1 MSGIKEPSWAVE
13 YLKERRRLYR
23 NERRPTRRAIK
34 NKIAALNKA
43 RDVFLAIQSNLPLRM
58 DGRSEQTVEDL
69 GLAIHALETLLTSGR
84 TIDTVLDAAVNYLAR
99 LYRVHT
105 GTPHYLK
112 VGELVIKYFSDV
124 LPSDIVKGTVNG
136 NLGEWARK
144 KATRY
149 ARHLEKLA
157 GKGMSQ
163 ETHDQIGKSILP
175 RSL

>member
-34 NKIAALNKA
+34 NKIAALKKA

-69 GLAIHALETLLTSGR
+69 GLAIHALTLLTSGR

-99 LYRVHT
+99 LYRAHT

-163 ETHDQIGKSILP
+163 ETHDQIGKSILL